1 MEINGK
7 IIAALPVRQ
16 GTSAKGDWQA
26 QSYVLE
32 YASGQYMRHI
42 VFDVFGAEKIQ
53 QFAIVPG
60 ETVQVSIDLDARES
74 NGRWFNSIKAWNIQ
88 RVTGQQPVYQ
98 QQAPVAAQPSQYAPQ
113 PQQAPAQPQ
122 PQQIDEGKLPF

>member
-1 MEINGK
+1 MDINGK

-42 VFDVFGAEKIQ
+42 VFDVFGADKIQ

-88 RVTGQQPVYQ
+88 RSVGQQPVYQ
-98 QQAPVAAQPSQYAPQ
+98 QPAPVAAQPTQYAS
-113 PQQAPAQPQ
+113 QPQ
-122 PQQIDEGKLPF
+122 PQPAPVQPGQIDEGKLPF